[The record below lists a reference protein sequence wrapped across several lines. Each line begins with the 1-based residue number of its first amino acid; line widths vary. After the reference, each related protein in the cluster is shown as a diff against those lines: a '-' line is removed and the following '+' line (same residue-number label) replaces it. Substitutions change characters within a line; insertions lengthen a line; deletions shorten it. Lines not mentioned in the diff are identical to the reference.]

1 LPTLSSQLLISTPRG
16 STIEVIGHHR
26 YWVCDAT
33 RSCREVKGLWTAL
46 QLVRRSEV
54 FRRSIDSVGVDT
66 GIQCREATAAGSISD
81 EAAPSAG

>member
-1 LPTLSSQLLISTPRG
+1 MSSQLLVSTPRG

-54 FRRSIDSVGVDT
+54 FRRSIDSAGVET
-66 GIQCREATAAGSISD
+66 VFQRREATTAGSISH
-81 EAAPSAG
+81 EAAPSGG